1 MGYQVVIHN
10 KSGRYVAAEA
20 LKKPSQQ
27 RQIKE
32 GGEDGEISNGFLLI
46 IGLHP
51 FLLLP
56 SQE

>member
-10 KSGRYVAAEA
+10 KSGRYVAAQA

-27 RQIKE
+27 RRIKE
-32 GGEDGEISNGFLLI
+32 GVENDEISTEFLLI
-46 IGLHP
+46 ISLHP